1 MTSVIL
7 PLAATC
13 LVVVFLF
20 AGIPIAYALGII
32 GAAGLYITFGGG
44 FLVATLQGMPFS
56 LASQFTF
63 LIVPMF
69 ILMGAI
75 CARTGIITS
84 LYNLFY
90 VLTSRIRG
98 GLYQAT
104 ILSSAAFG
112 AISGSTVVAASVF
125 SKVALP
131 EMRRYGYNMSIA
143 AGCIAAAGT
152 LSAMIPPSLAM
163 VIYGILTNESI
174 GALLLAGVIPGL
186 LTMVCYLVGVRV
198 MLLIRPHWAPP
209 MQVGNDAPRVRATD
223 ISQVV
228 PIALL
233 ASLVIGGIY
242 AGWFSPSAAGTVGAA
257 GAILISL
264 FTRKLTRPIV
274 MSSILEAIT
283 LSAALFSIII
293 AGMLFSRFLI
303 STGVI
308 REFSAFIIG
317 AGLSAHE
324 FMAIVVAIFLV
335 VGTFVDGVSVLVIAL
350 PFVFPIA
357 KQLGIDPIWLGVVVV
372 KLIEIAAITP
382 PVGLN
387 LFAVLGASNGQITSR
402 EMFVGVWPFILVEFI
417 TLGFLFLVPG
427 LATWIPD
434 MMIGSG

>member
-1 MTSVIL
+1 MSNILL
-7 PLAATC
+7 PLAATFF
-13 LVVVFLF
+13 VVLFLL

-32 GAAGLYITFGGG
+32 GAVGLYMTFGAG
-44 FLVATLQGMPFS
+44 FLLVTLEGMPFS

-75 CARTGIITS
+75 CARTGIITN

-90 VLTSRIRG
+90 KLTSGVKG

-104 ILSSAAFG
+104 VLSSAAFG

-131 EMRRYGYNMSIA
+131 EMRKYGYNMSIA

-163 VIYGILTNESI
+163 VIYGILTAESI

-186 LTMVCYLVGVRV
+186 MTMVCYLVGIWV
-198 MLLIRPHWAPP
+198 MLLIRPDWAPP
-209 MQVGNDAPRVRATD
+209 KPQVKVKNRLSAREVG
-223 ISQVV
+223 QVL
-228 PIALL
+228 PIIVL

-257 GAILISL
+257 GAIVIALV
-264 FTRKLTRPIV
+264 TRRLSQPILKASV
-274 MSSILEAIT
+274 LEAIG

-308 REFSAFIIG
+308 REFSALIIG
-317 AGLSAHE
+317 AGLSANE
-324 FMAIVVAIFLV
+324 FMAICVAIFLII
-335 VGTFVDGVSVLVIAL
+335 GTFVDGISVLVIAL

-387 LFAVLGASNGQITSR
+387 LFAVLGASDGQISSKQ
-402 EMFVGVWPFILVEFI
+402 MFVGVWPFIVLEFI
-417 TLGFLFLVPG
+417 TLGLLFLVPG
-427 LATWIPD
+427 LATWIPN
-434 MMIGSG
+434 MMMGG

>member
-1 MTSVIL
+1 MSNMIL
-7 PLAATC
+7 PLAALF
-13 LVVVFLF
+13 LVVLFLF
-20 AGIPIAYALGII
+20 AGIPIAYALGIV
-32 GAAGLYITFGGG
+32 GAVGLYLTFGGD
-44 FLVATLQGMPFS
+44 FLVVTLQGMPFS

-75 CARTGIITS
+75 CARTGIIAS
-84 LYNLFY
+84 LYNVFHI
-90 VLTSRIRG
+90 LTSGVKG

-104 ILSSAAFG
+104 VLSSAAFG

-125 SKVALP
+125 SKIALP
-131 EMRRYGYNMSIA
+131 EMRKYGYNMSIA

-163 VIYGILTNESI
+163 VIYGILTSESI

-186 LTMVCYLVGVRV
+186 MTMVCYMVGIRV
-198 MLLIRPHWAPP
+198 MLLIRPDWAPP
-209 MQVGNDAPRVRATD
+209 KPVSRIKSRLGVKEIGQVAP
-223 ISQVV
+223 VV
-228 PIALL
+228 AL

-257 GAILISL
+257 GAIMISL
-264 FTRKLTRPIV
+264 ITRRLNRRILKDSV
-274 MSSILEAIT
+274 LEAINV
-283 LSAALFSIII
+283 SAALFSIII

-308 REFSAFIIG
+308 REFSALIIG
-317 AGLSAHE
+317 SGLSANE
-324 FMAIVVAIFLV
+324 FMLIVVAIFLV

-357 KQLGIDPIWLGVVVV
+357 KQLGIDPIWLGVIVV

-387 LFAVLGASNGQITSR
+387 LFAVLGASDGQIRSR
-402 EMFVGVWPFILVEFI
+402 EMFFGVWPFIVVEFV
-417 TLGFLFLVPG
+417 TLGVLFLIPG
-427 LATWIPD
+427 LATWIPN
-434 MMIGSG
+434 MMLGG

>member
-1 MTSVIL
+1 MSNMIL
-7 PLAATC
+7 PLAALF
-13 LVVVFLF
+13 LVVLFLF
-20 AGIPIAYALGII
+20 AGIPIAYALGIV
-32 GAAGLYITFGGG
+32 GAVGLYLTFGGD
-44 FLVATLQGMPFS
+44 FLVVTLQGMPFS

-75 CARTGIITS
+75 CARTGIIAS
-84 LYNLFY
+84 LYNVFHI
-90 VLTSRIRG
+90 LTSGVKG

-104 ILSSAAFG
+104 VLSSAAFG

-125 SKVALP
+125 SKIALP
-131 EMRRYGYNMSIA
+131 EMRKYGYNMSIA

-163 VIYGILTNESI
+163 VIYGILTSESI

-186 LTMVCYLVGVRV
+186 MTMVCYMVGIRV
-198 MLLIRPHWAPP
+198 MLLIRPDWAPP
-209 MQVGNDAPRVRATD
+209 KPASRIKNRLGGKEIGRVAP
-223 ISQVV
+223 VV
-228 PIALL
+228 AL

-257 GAILISL
+257 GAIMISL
-264 FTRKLTRPIV
+264 ITRRLNRRILKDSV
-274 MSSILEAIT
+274 LEAINV
-283 LSAALFSIII
+283 SAALFSIII

-308 REFSAFIIG
+308 REFSALIIG
-317 AGLSAHE
+317 SGLSANE
-324 FMAIVVAIFLV
+324 FMLIVVAIFLV

-357 KQLGIDPIWLGVVVV
+357 KQLGIDPIWLGVIVV

-387 LFAVLGASNGQITSR
+387 LFAVLGASDGQIRSR
-402 EMFVGVWPFILVEFI
+402 EMFFGVLPFIVVEFV
-417 TLGFLFLVPG
+417 TLGVLFLIPG
-427 LATWIPD
+427 LATWIPN
-434 MMIGSG
+434 MMLGG